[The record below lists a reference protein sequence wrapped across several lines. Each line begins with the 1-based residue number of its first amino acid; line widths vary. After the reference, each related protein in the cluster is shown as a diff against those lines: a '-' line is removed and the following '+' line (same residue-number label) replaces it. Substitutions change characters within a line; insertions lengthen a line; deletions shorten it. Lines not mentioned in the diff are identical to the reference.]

1 MVLAEQWRPTHTNTK
16 FDIPTQVKV
25 VKLPRNKRRLSLD
38 KRRVTPDID
47 SLTSSFA
54 PTSTGRPH
62 LSRRSSAK
70 DGSFRGGSLKN
81 VMEDTSYRSGDEDED
96 EIKTDVH
103 KLLPDCR
110 RFSDNED
117 AKNNNEPQQ
126 KKRPSWS
133 RSRSAGKN
141 GSFRN
146 NSMRSL
152 GGSLKNVLEDIEA
165 ADDMNSLHPDY
176 DEQQVWAEK
185 KDREV
190 TGAGKRRP
198 SWSTKSGSF
207 RNRSLKSIRTNASS
221 SSVMSSSGS
230 DNIRESIDISET
242 RTSIDIMDFGVSQN
256 NRFMNYREG
265 SDATSISNSQRSL
278 GSTVS
283 SRGLVDSDGF
293 LGWGGGSSSKNIHI
307 DLNPSATKQVGGK
320 KKEVKDED
328 FDKSGTSIVGDLLE
342 DCYIQLDTKQGLKK
356 EGIMADVLDKRNHHQ
371 TRISTLPTP
380 QLKSKS
386 RSKLLRRL
394 SSSFSTTSLSKSI
407 SASLRRSTNSEDST
421 FSTNLA
427 PRSFRKSTGDDAEDV
442 DHDVNIDELRKDLV
456 RKSGRRSSWTDIC
469 VETLF
474 SS

>member
-1 MVLAEQWRPTHTNTK
+1 M
-16 FDIPTQVKV
+16 
-25 VKLPRNKRRLSLD
+25 KLPRNKRRLSLE

-54 PTSTGRPH
+54 PTSTSTSSTSTGRPH
-62 LSRRSSAK
+62 LSRKSSAK
-70 DGSFRGGSLKN
+70 DNSSFRGCSLKN
-81 VMEDTSYRSGDEDED
+81 VMEDTSYRSGNEDED
-96 EIKTDVH
+96 IASQ
-103 KLLPDCR
+103 LLPSRIC
-110 RFSDNED
+110 SGNED
-117 AKNNNEPQQ
+117 SNNDNNKKSNEPQL

-185 KDREV
+185 KDGEV

-307 DLNPSATKQVGGK
+307 DLNPSATKQIGGK

-328 FDKSGTSIVGDLLE
+328 FGKSGTSIVGDLLE
-342 DCYIQLDTKQGLKK
+342 DCFIQLDTKQGLKK

-371 TRISTLPTP
+371 TRITTLPTP

-407 SASLRRSTNSEDST
+407 SASLRRSTTSEDSSL
-421 FSTNLA
+421 STNIA
-427 PRSFRKSTGDDAEDV
+427 PRSFRKSTGDVVEDV
-442 DHDVNIDELRKDLV
+442 DHDVNIDELRNELV